1 MDFSK
6 LAPLTALQPKPV
18 FVPAPTENKPK
29 NPIKAILAGGLAG
42 GIEISITF
50 PFEYVKT
57 QLQLD
62 SRFKSPMDCVRITMK
77 ERGFFGM
84 YRGLSSLL
92 IGSIPKAACR
102 FWAYEQFRKNLQ
114 DENGKITRVNNFLA
128 GLGAGVTEAIFVVCP
143 METIK
148 VKMIHDQMQPVPKY
162 KGLVHG
168 IRTIVKNE
176 GIGGVYKGLTTTIL
190 KQGSNQAIRFL
201 TYDEVKKY
209 LMGEKKELTIVQSLI
224 AGAVAGAA
232 SVAGN
237 NPLDV
242 VKSKMQ
248 GLESKKYKHSWDCA
262 VQIFKQDGFYGF
274 YKGCTPRLGRVVA
287 DVAIVMTLYDQ
298 IVKFLDKLF

>member
-1 MDFSK
+1 MDSAK
-6 LAPLTALQPKPV
+6 KPV
-18 FVPAPTENKPK
+18 FVQAPTENKPK

-62 SRFKSPMDCVRITMK
+62 SRYKSPIDCVRITVK
-77 ERGFFGM
+77 ERGFFGL

-92 IGSIPKAACR
+92 IGSIPKAAVR
-102 FWAYEQFRKNLQ
+102 FWAYEQCRKMLQ
-114 DENGKITRVNNFLA
+114 DEKGKITPGRNFLA
-128 GLGAGVTEAIFVVCP
+128 GLGAGVTEAILVVCP

-162 KGLVHG
+162 RGLVHG
-168 IRTIVKNE
+168 VSSIVKAE
-176 GIGGVYKGLTTTIL
+176 GLGGIYKGLTTTIL

-201 TYDEVKKY
+201 IYDETKKM
-209 LMGEKKELTIVQSLI
+209 LQKNKEGIMANSIVQSLL
-224 AGAVAGAA
+224 AGAIAGAA

-248 GLESKKYKHSWDCA
+248 GLESKRYKNSWDCA
-262 VQIFKQDGFYGF
+262 VQVFKQDGFLGF

-298 IVKFLDKLF
+298 IVRFLDKLF